1 MNHQISAVFLLS
13 SCHRFATA
21 VSITILAVDKWQSI
35 SRSARI
41 TNTSSMKVISF
52 SIWSV
57 GLLFALLI
65 LLFSDT
71 LPVDITDSPTAH
83 DPLTV
88 CRLDFF
94 SFAAHPSVWLA
105 STFNLILLLAFMA
118 ILFVVPLV
126 IATASHSKT
135 YLHMLK
141 GTHYSHVHDLQKRI
155 RASDK
160 EAVRMLTF
168 ALVIFALCWLP
179 WHVLQTG
186 WFASALLQSA
196 GLHSSSISEW
206 AAQLWSVAF
215 FLARQAILLST
226 ILMPLAYLVFGHS
239 IRKQFFCHV
248 CTLLCLICPFLKKY
262 HPGPFGPNGSQSSQ
276 SSTSSTTSSATGSG
290 ARVDAAEVKKNS
302 LQKLLSGA
310 AASPTAASAATGAGV
325 SMSPSTSMA

>member
-1 MNHQISAVFLLS
+1 ML
-13 SCHRFATA
+13 CRFATA

-71 LPVDITDSPTAH
+71 IPVVITDSPTPH
-83 DPLTV
+83 DDPLTV

-94 SFAAHPSVWLA
+94 SFASHPNVWLA
-105 STFNLILLLAFMA
+105 SSFNLLLLLAFMA

-135 YLHMLK
+135 YLHMVK

-168 ALVIFALCWLP
+168 ALVIFACCWLP
-179 WHVLQTG
+179 WHALQTG
-186 WFASALLQSA
+186 WFACALLQSA
-196 GLHSSSISEW
+196 GLHSSTISEW

-226 ILMPLAYLVFGHS
+226 ILMPLAYLLFGHS

-248 CTLLCLICPFLKKY
+248 CSLLCLICPFLKKY

-276 SSTSSTTSSATGSG
+276 SSTSSTTSSAIGST
-290 ARVDAAEVKKNS
+290 RDASSEVKKNS
-302 LQKLLSGA
+302 LQKLLPGSA
-310 AASPTAASAATGAGV
+310 AAAAAASAASGV
-325 SMSPSTSMA
+325 SMSPNTSMA